1 MIARVQKDIR
11 NLSGR
16 NIVSSV
22 GYETRRRTRGRSF
35 RYLLREA
42 ITAMDYGLLR
52 VLSTQRS

>member
-22 GYETRRRTRGRSF
+22 GYETRRRTRGRSSDICS
-35 RYLLREA
+35 EKP
-42 ITAMDYGLLR
+42 
-52 VLSTQRS
+52 